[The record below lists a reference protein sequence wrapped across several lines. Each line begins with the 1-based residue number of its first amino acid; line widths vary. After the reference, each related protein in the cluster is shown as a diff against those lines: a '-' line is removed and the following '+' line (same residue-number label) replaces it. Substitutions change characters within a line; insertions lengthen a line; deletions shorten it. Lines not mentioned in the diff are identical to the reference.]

1 MARRKPVDDLD
12 LFGDAP
18 STSKRKR
25 TAAPIGPALQGGPS
39 GPAMKGGPSGPAM
52 QGGPSGPAMQ
62 GDKKSAAPKTRRR
75 SMSNDAY
82 NSLF

>member
-52 QGGPSGPAMQ
+52 QG
-62 GDKKSAAPKTRRR
+62 DKKSAAPKTRRR